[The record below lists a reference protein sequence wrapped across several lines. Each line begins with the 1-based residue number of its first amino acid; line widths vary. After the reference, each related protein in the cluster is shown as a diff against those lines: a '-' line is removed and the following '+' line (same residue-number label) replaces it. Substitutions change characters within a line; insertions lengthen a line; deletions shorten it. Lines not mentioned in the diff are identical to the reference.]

1 MSWADRVEQAQGS
14 MIAAGVA
21 MLLSG
26 MAWLVRRILTNQKQ
40 IELLQ
45 REIKMRDERRR
56 EDRVFIEKSF
66 DDVKSDMKEMRE
78 DIRTLFN
85 RKG

>member
-1 MSWADRVEQAQGS
+1 MSWADRVDQAQGS
-14 MIAAGVA
+14 IIAAGVA

>member
-1 MSWADRVEQAQGS
+1 MSWADRVDQAQGS
-14 MIAAGVA
+14 VIVAGVA

-45 REIKMRDERRR
+45 REIQMRDERRR

>member
-1 MSWADRVEQAQGS
+1 MSWADRVDQAQGS

-45 REIKMRDERRR
+45 REIQMRDERRR

>member
-1 MSWADRVEQAQGS
+1 MSWADRVDQAQGS
-14 MIAAGVA
+14 IIAAGVA

-26 MAWLVRRILTNQKQ
+26 LAWLVRRILTNQKQ